1 MTSGP
6 GDVNALAASL
16 QSQGEDA
23 SLYAGML
30 LSTLSSALPERMVT
44 VERERGLRLLRRG
57 KPPAVIAV
65 TVSVGDRRFELRR
78 EEASEVPTATVQ
90 HIVRGIVLSSD
101 VLPLTRWTEELASE
115 LTQAAARDRGV
126 AAAIDELVRGPLS

>member
-1 MTSGP
+1 MSSSH

-30 LSTLSSALPERMVT
+30 LNTLSSALPQRMVT
-44 VERERGLRLLRRG
+44 VERKGGFRLLRRG
-57 KPPAVIAV
+57 RSAPVTAV
-65 TVSVGDRRFELRR
+65 TVNVGDRRFELRR
-78 EEASEVPTATVQ
+78 DDPTDPPTASVQ

-101 VLPLTRWTEELASE
+101 ELPLTRWTQELARD
-115 LTQAAARDRGV
+115 LTEAAARDAGV
-126 AAAIDELVRGPLS
+126 ASAIDTLVRGTG

>member
-1 MTSGP
+1 MSGAP

-16 QSQGEDA
+16 RSQGEDA

-30 LSTLSSALPERMVT
+30 LTTLSSALPARMRT

-57 KPPAVIAV
+57 KPSTVTAV
-65 TVSVGDRRFELRR
+65 TVTVGDRRFELRR
-78 EEASEVPTATVQ
+78 ENSADVPTATVQ

-101 VLPLTRWTEELASE
+101 ELPLTRWTDALAQE
-115 LTQAAARDRGV
+115 LTDAAARDSGV
-126 AAAIDELVRGPLS
+126 AAAIDALIASPTR